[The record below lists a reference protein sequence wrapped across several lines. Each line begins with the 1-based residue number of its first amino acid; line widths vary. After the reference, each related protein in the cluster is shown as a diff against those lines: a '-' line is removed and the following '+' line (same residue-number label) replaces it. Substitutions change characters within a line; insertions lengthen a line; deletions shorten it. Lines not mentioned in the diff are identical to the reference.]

1 MDIENCIESQ
11 PIENSI
17 IKVIGVGGAGGNA
30 VRNMIDMN
38 IKGVT
43 YVVCNTDL
51 QALNNNPVALKIQ
64 LGRQLTEGLGAGN
77 NPDVGR
83 RSAIEASDEIKEML
97 GDSKKTKMVFITAG
111 MGGGTGTGAAPVIA
125 QIAKEMGILTV
136 GIVAIPYK
144 NEGQPRIIQAIKGI
158 DEMIKNVDSL
168 LVINSERLREMY
180 GKQTLRQSLRNAD
193 KILAIAAKG
202 IAEMISIHGT
212 INVDFADV
220 KTAMQN
226 SGMAVMGMATAKGEN
241 RAIDAVKAAL
251 DSPILNN
258 NDIRGAQHVLVNI
271 FSSGEEEFELTQDEQ
286 GIITTYLSELIGM
299 GDNETMIWGCGIDDN
314 LKDELRVTVVAT
326 GFASDCFTDNNQRQ
340 TQEADKYEVN
350 SDGSIIKVLNEDSSS
365 DDEQISK
372 PIDLT
377 YTDNEKLKIEKLYNQ
392 PVTQNNSINHYSTK
406 NLADPTAVPLSE
418 LFNEEIIRRIEEE
431 PAYLRRS
438 GHKE

>member
-1 MDIENCIESQ
+1 MDIENCIQSQ
-11 PIENSI
+11 PVENSI

-30 VRNMIDMN
+30 VRNMIDMD

-43 YVVCNTDL
+43 YVICNTDL
-51 QALNNNPVALKIQ
+51 QALNNNPVPLKIQ

-77 NPDVGR
+77 DPDVGR
-83 RSAIEASDEIKEML
+83 RSAIEATDEIKDML
-97 GDSKKTKMVFITAG
+97 KGTKMVFITAG

-125 QIAKEMGILTV
+125 QIAKEEMGILTV

-144 NEGQPRIIQAIKGI
+144 NEGQPRIVQAIKGI
-158 DEMIKNVDSL
+158 EEMIKHVDSL

-180 GKQTLRQSLRNAD
+180 GKQTMRQALRNAD

-220 KTAMQN
+220 RTAMKD

-258 NDIRGAQHVLVNI
+258 NDIRGAKHVLVNI
-271 FSSGEEEFELTQDEQ
+271 FSSGDEQFELTQDEQ

-299 GDNETMIWGCGIDDN
+299 AEHETLIWGCGIDDN
-314 LKDELRVTVVAT
+314 LREELRVTVVAT
-326 GFASDCFTDNNQRQ
+326 GFANDCFTDNHQLK
-340 TQEADKYEVN
+340 TKESEKYEVN
-350 SDGSIIKVLNEDSSS
+350 ANGHITKVSETEIIP
-365 DDEQISK
+365 DDEMISQ
-372 PIDLT
+372 PIDIT
-377 YTDNEKLKIEKLYNQ
+377 YSDSEKTKIEKLYNQ
-392 PVTQNNSINHYSTK
+392 PVTQKNNTTHYSTK
-406 NLADPTAVPLSE
+406 NLADPMPVPLHD
-418 LFNEEIIRRIEEE
+418 LLNEEIIQRIEDE
-431 PAYLRRS
+431 PAYMRRS

>member
-1 MDIENCIESQ
+1 MDIENCIQSQ
-11 PIENSI
+11 PVENSI

-30 VRNMIDMN
+30 VRNMIDMD

-43 YVVCNTDL
+43 YVICNTDL
-51 QALNNNPVALKIQ
+51 QALNNNPVPLKIQ

-77 NPDVGR
+77 DPDVGR
-83 RSAIEASDEIKEML
+83 RSAIEATDEIKDML
-97 GDSKKTKMVFITAG
+97 KGTKMVFITAG

-125 QIAKEMGILTV
+125 QIAKEEMGILTV

-144 NEGQPRIIQAIKGI
+144 NEGQPRIVQAIKGI
-158 DEMIKNVDSL
+158 EEMIKHVDSL

-180 GKQTLRQSLRNAD
+180 GKQTMRQALRNAD

-220 KTAMQN
+220 RTAMKD

-258 NDIRGAQHVLVNI
+258 NDIRGAKHVLVNI
-271 FSSGEEEFELTQDEQ
+271 FSSGEEQFELTQDEQ

-299 GDNETMIWGCGIDDN
+299 AEHETLIWGCGIDDN
-314 LKDELRVTVVAT
+314 LREELRVTVVAT
-326 GFASDCFTDNNQRQ
+326 GFANDCFTDNHQQ
-340 TQEADKYEVN
+340 KTKEPEKYEVN
-350 SDGSIIKVLNEDSSS
+350 ANGYIAKVSETEIIP
-365 DDEQISK
+365 DDEMISQ
-372 PIDLT
+372 PIDIT
-377 YTDNEKLKIEKLYNQ
+377 YSDSEKIKIEKLYNQ
-392 PVTQNNSINHYSTK
+392 PITQKNNTTQYSTK
-406 NLADPTAVPLSE
+406 NLADPIPVPLQD
-418 LFNEEIIRRIEEE
+418 LLNEEIIQRIEDE
-431 PAYLRRS
+431 PAYMRRS

>member
-1 MDIENCIESQ
+1 MDIENCIQSQ
-11 PIENSI
+11 PVENSI

-30 VRNMIDMN
+30 VRNMIDMD

-43 YVVCNTDL
+43 YVICNTDL
-51 QALNNNPVALKIQ
+51 QALNNNPVPLKIQ

-77 NPDVGR
+77 DPDVGR
-83 RSAIEASDEIKEML
+83 RSAIEATDEIKDML
-97 GDSKKTKMVFITAG
+97 KGTKMVFITAG

-125 QIAKEMGILTV
+125 QIAKEEMGILTV

-144 NEGQPRIIQAIKGI
+144 NEGQPRIVQAIKGI
-158 DEMIKNVDSL
+158 EEMIKHVDSL

-180 GKQTLRQSLRNAD
+180 GKQTMRQALRNAD

-220 KTAMQN
+220 RTAMKD

-258 NDIRGAQHVLVNI
+258 NDIRGAKHVLVNI
-271 FSSGEEEFELTQDEQ
+271 FSSGDEQFELTQDEQ

-299 GDNETMIWGCGIDDN
+299 AEHETLIWGCGIDDN
-314 LKDELRVTVVAT
+314 LREELRVTVVAT
-326 GFASDCFTDNNQRQ
+326 GFANDCFTDNHQQ
-340 TQEADKYEVN
+340 KTKEPEKYEVN
-350 SDGSIIKVLNEDSSS
+350 VNGYITKVSETEINP
-365 DDEQISK
+365 DDEMISQ
-372 PIDLT
+372 PIDIT
-377 YTDNEKLKIEKLYNQ
+377 YSDSEKTKIEKLYNQ
-392 PVTQNNSINHYSTK
+392 PVTQKNNTIRYSTK
-406 NLADPTAVPLSE
+406 NLADPMPIPLQD
-418 LFNEEIIRRIEEE
+418 LLNEEIIQRIEDE
-431 PAYLRRS
+431 PAYMRRS

>member
-1 MDIENCIESQ
+1 MDIENCIQSQ
-11 PIENSI
+11 PVENSI

-30 VRNMIDMN
+30 VRNMIDMD

-43 YVVCNTDL
+43 YVICNTDL
-51 QALNNNPVALKIQ
+51 QALNNNPVPLKIQ

-77 NPDVGR
+77 DPDVGR
-83 RSAIEASDEIKEML
+83 RSAIEATDEIKDML
-97 GDSKKTKMVFITAG
+97 KGTKMVFITAG

-125 QIAKEMGILTV
+125 QIAKEEMGILTV

-144 NEGQPRIIQAIKGI
+144 NEGQPRIVQAIKGI
-158 DEMIKNVDSL
+158 EEMIKHVDSL

-180 GKQTLRQSLRNAD
+180 GKQTMRQALRNAD

-220 KTAMQN
+220 RTAMKD

-258 NDIRGAQHVLVNI
+258 NDIRGAKHVLVNI
-271 FSSGEEEFELTQDEQ
+271 FSSGEEQFELTQDEQ
-286 GIITTYLSELIGM
+286 GIITSYLSELIGM
-299 GDNETMIWGCGIDDN
+299 AEHETLIWGCGIDDN
-314 LKDELRVTVVAT
+314 LREELRVTVVAT
-326 GFASDCFTDNNQRQ
+326 GFANDCFTDNHQQ
-340 TQEADKYEVN
+340 KTKEPEKYEVN
-350 SDGSIIKVLNEDSSS
+350 TNGYITKVSETENVP
-365 DDEQISK
+365 DDEMISQ
-372 PIDLT
+372 PIDIT
-377 YTDNEKLKIEKLYNQ
+377 YSDSEKIKIEKLYNQ
-392 PVTQNNSINHYSTK
+392 PVAQKNNTTHYSTK
-406 NLADPTAVPLSE
+406 NLADPTPVPLQD
-418 LFNEEIIRRIEEE
+418 LLNEEIIQRIEDE
-431 PAYLRRS
+431 PAYMRRS

>member
-1 MDIENCIESQ
+1 MDIENCIQSQ
-11 PIENSI
+11 PVENSI

-30 VRNMIDMN
+30 VRNMIDMD

-43 YVVCNTDL
+43 YVICNTDL
-51 QALNNNPVALKIQ
+51 QALNNNPVPLKIQ

-77 NPDVGR
+77 DPDVGR
-83 RSAIEASDEIKEML
+83 RSAIEATDEIKDML
-97 GDSKKTKMVFITAG
+97 KGTKMVFITAG

-125 QIAKEMGILTV
+125 QIAKEEMGILTV

-144 NEGQPRIIQAIKGI
+144 NEGQPRIVQAIKGI
-158 DEMIKNVDSL
+158 EEMIKHVDSL

-180 GKQTLRQSLRNAD
+180 GKQTMRQALRNAD

-220 KTAMQN
+220 RTAMKD

-258 NDIRGAQHVLVNI
+258 NDIRGAKHVLVNI
-271 FSSGEEEFELTQDEQ
+271 FSSGDEQFELTQDEQ

-299 GDNETMIWGCGIDDN
+299 AEHETLIWGCGIDDN
-314 LKDELRVTVVAT
+314 LREELRVTVVAT
-326 GFASDCFTDNNQRQ
+326 GFANDCFTDNHQQ
-340 TQEADKYEVN
+340 KTKEPEKYEVN
-350 SDGSIIKVLNEDSSS
+350 VNGYITKVSETEINP
-365 DDEQISK
+365 DDEMISQ
-372 PIDLT
+372 PIDIT
-377 YTDNEKLKIEKLYNQ
+377 YSDSEKTKIEKLYNQ
-392 PVTQNNSINHYSTK
+392 PITQKNNTTQYSTK
-406 NLADPTAVPLSE
+406 NLADPMPVPLQD
-418 LFNEEIIRRIEEE
+418 LLNEEIIQRIEDE
-431 PAYLRRS
+431 PAYMRRS